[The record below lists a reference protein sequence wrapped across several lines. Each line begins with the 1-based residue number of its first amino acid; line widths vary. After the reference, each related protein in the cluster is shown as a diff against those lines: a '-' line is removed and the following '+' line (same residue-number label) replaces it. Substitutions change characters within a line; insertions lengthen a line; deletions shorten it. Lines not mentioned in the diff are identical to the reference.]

1 MNRQFDLYICHDGSR
16 DTARLLSAELRF
28 RGYCPYCI
36 YSMKGNLPDGN
47 CIRKCRYTILV
58 LSNQL
63 FENHKFV
70 EELRKCR
77 DSGAEIIPICLA
89 SDSRGFPATM
99 QCEFAEWRS
108 LQVSVI
114 SEDNLFE
121 KSIDKLIEDRFA
133 EDFKAKHRIR
143 VQSRNGLSLN
153 TLRLVDI
160 IRNDGESLNRCLWR
174 VFNRKIDESHFWDW
188 DTLDY

>member
-1 MNRQFDLYICHDGSR
+1 MTREFDLYICHDGSR

-28 RGYCPYCI
+28 RGYCPYSI
-36 YSMKGNLPDGN
+36 YCMKGNLPDGDF
-47 CIRKCRYTILV
+47 IRQCRYIILV

-63 FENHKFV
+63 FENQKFV

-77 DSGAEIIPICLA
+77 DSEAEIIPVCLA
-89 SDSRGFPATM
+89 SDNRGFPATM

-114 SEDNLFE
+114 SEDDLFE

-143 VQSRNGLSLN
+143 VQRRNGLSLN

-160 IRNDGESLNRCLWR
+160 IRNDGESLEYCLRR
-174 VFNRKIDESHFWDW
+174 VFSRKIDESNFRDW
-188 DTLDY
+188 DTLD